1 MKVQAMTTYTNMNR
15 ISFLLIIVLAAVACK
30 KENVKVKDISG
41 LSPNLTARV
50 DDYIKN
56 AQLHPCDGY
65 SVLEYRLNNR
75 SVFVFTSPY
84 CVQDGAAQVVDETS
98 SNICLLGGLAGD
110 VTCEGIKFDSA
121 AKFVR
126 TIWQP

>member
-1 MKVQAMTTYTNMNR
+1 MKTYNKMGR
-15 ISFLLIIVLAAVACK
+15 FICLLILIGAIACK
-30 KENVKVKDISG
+30 KDNDFKVKDING
-41 LSPNLTARV
+41 LSETLTAKV
-50 DDYIKN
+50 DSYIKD

-121 AKFVR
+121 AKYVR

>member
-1 MKVQAMTTYTNMNR
+1 MSR
-15 ISFLLIIVLAAVACK
+15 LFCLLIIVFAAVACK
-30 KENVKVKDISG
+30 KDNFKVKDISG
-41 LSPNLTARV
+41 LSPNLTAKV
-50 DDYIKN
+50 DTYIKD

-75 SVFVFTSPY
+75 RVFVFTSPY

-98 SNICLLGGLAGD
+98 SNICLLGGIAGD
-110 VTCEGIKFDSA
+110 VTCDGIKFDSA